1 MWKLYV
7 AWPLVKSYLQNP
19 EKTRVFP
26 KCPLRRREKTVYD
39 LTSGQAMIKQ
49 TEQQRDMNRTIAEK
63 FQPESIRAQVAGELE
78 NRIFSGELAIGER
91 LPPERELALEFGV
104 SRSLVNLAILD
115 LESMGFLRIVPRQG
129 TFVADYKNESTPQM
143 LLSLMTRGAADHSGA
158 ELFSSMMQTRR
169 LLESECARL
178 AAEHASEAELE
189 KLSSILEEMR
199 QASEPGSF
207 SDANFRFHR
216 TMLAASGNIVYAMI
230 FQSFGEVV
238 RHFVCGYFTTPARM
252 RLSVSQHETLL
263 AALIAR
269 DADRARAAV
278 ADIMDEGIGK
288 LSERFGKGRSRR
300 G

>member
-1 MWKLYV
+1 MTKHS
-7 AWPLVKSYLQNP
+7 A
-19 EKTRVFP
+19 
-26 KCPLRRREKTVYD
+26 
-39 LTSGQAMIKQ
+39 
-49 TEQQRDMNRTIAEK
+49 AEK
-63 FQPESIRAQVAGELE
+63 FQPESIRAQVAREIE

-91 LPPERELALEFGV
+91 LPPEREFAMELGV

-143 LLSLMTRGAADHSGA
+143 LLSLMTRGAMDSTGV

-178 AAEHASEAELE
+178 AAEHASAEELNR
-189 KLSSILEEMR
+189 LSTILEEMR
-199 QASEPGSF
+199 VATEPERF

-216 TMLAASGNIVYAMI
+216 AMMAASGNIVYAMI

-238 RHFVCGYFTTPARM
+238 RYYVSRYFTTPARM
-252 RLSVSQHETLL
+252 RLSVSQHENLF
-263 AALIAR
+263 AALTAR
-269 DADRARAAV
+269 DAERAWEAV
-278 ADIMDEGIGK
+278 NVIMEAGIIK
-288 LSERFGKGRSRR
+288 LTELFGKGRSRR